1 MPVGVRFSFAVT
13 DVEEPA
19 AEPDRS
25 EDEDAPSDAER
36 AKDKEREMEES
47 GEELPG

>member
-1 MPVGVRFSFAVT
+1 MVRVAVT
-13 DVEEPA
+13 EDEEPTI
-19 AEPDRS
+19 EPNPS
-25 EDEDAPSDAER
+25 EDDPSSSDAER

>member
-1 MPVGVRFSFAVT
+1 MAVT

-19 AEPDRS
+19 TEPDPS
-25 EDEDAPSDAER
+25 DDEDASSDAER
-36 AKDKEREMEES
+36 AKDRELEMEES

>member
-1 MPVGVRFSFAVT
+1 MPIGVRFWLAVT

-19 AEPDRS
+19 TEPDPS
-25 EDEDAPSDAER
+25 EDEDASSDAER
-36 AKDKEREMEES
+36 AKDREREMEES